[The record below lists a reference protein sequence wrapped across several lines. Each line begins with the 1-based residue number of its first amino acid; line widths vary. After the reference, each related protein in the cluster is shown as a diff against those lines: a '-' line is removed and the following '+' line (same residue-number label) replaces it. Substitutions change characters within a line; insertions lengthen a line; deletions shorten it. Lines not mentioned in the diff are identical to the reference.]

1 MAANAHIRIE
11 GMNELLK
18 RIDSVQKLKFV
29 KSAMVAGGNVM
40 RGYIATYPSSLAN
53 YTNPLLY
60 GKTEKAAKMRRGYF
74 ARLKKGAIEVPYRR
88 GQSPGSEKL
97 GQSWKVT
104 TRNYG
109 LTAVVGTSVKYAR
122 RVQDRKNQTIGHGKT
137 GWVTV
142 QDVAEQHGREVI
154 DKVRAALNKE
164 LSK

>member
-29 KSAMVAGGNVM
+29 KSAMLAGAGLM
-40 RGYIATYPSSLAN
+40 QGYIATYPSTLAN
-53 YTNPLLY
+53 YTNPLLS
-60 GKTEKAAKMRRGYF
+60 GKTEEAARMRRGFF
-74 ARLKKGAIEVPYRR
+74 ARLRSGKIEVPYRR
-88 GQSPGSEKL
+88 GQSPGSQKL
-97 GQSWKVT
+97 GPSWKVK

-142 QDVAEQHGREVI
+142 QDVAEQHWREVI